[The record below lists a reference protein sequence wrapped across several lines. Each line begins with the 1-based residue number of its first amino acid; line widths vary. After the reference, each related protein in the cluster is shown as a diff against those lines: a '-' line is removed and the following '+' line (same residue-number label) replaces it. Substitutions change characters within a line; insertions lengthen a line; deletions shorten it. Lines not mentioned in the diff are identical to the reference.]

1 MESTTMARTTIRDL
15 RALGVDKDDIDLALV
30 TQNAQRARGV
40 PVQDLGVICGVKQP
54 AKRGGNKADVISL
67 TPRQLRKRGEL
78 GQAALLA
85 DQAAL
90 LERNPER
97 AEQAR
102 LASQILKGLA
112 QPSQLEF
119 DFFGGG
125 NVSIAHQ
132 YQDAI
137 TERLFAEAPT
147 TAQAKEAQAILW
159 QITRHLRWQSYV
171 CDKTAADLCDLTRTD
186 KARMARLLD
195 LLEKVGAI
203 HRVKRGR
210 TKIIT
215 VTPEGAFRGDVNKHA
230 EAVQRYKLEVIE
242 GGKIDA

>member
-1 MESTTMARTTIRDL
+1 MGRTTQREL
-15 RALGVDKDDIDLALV
+15 RMLGVDQEDIDLALL
-30 TQNAQRARGV
+30 TQKNQRLRGV

-54 AKRGGNKADVISL
+54 VKKANGVITDPSEL
-67 TPRQLRKRGEL
+67 TARQLRKRGEL

-85 DQAAL
+85 DRAAL
-90 LERNPER
+90 MEQSPER

-102 LASQILKGLA
+102 LAGQILKGLA

-137 TERLFAEAPT
+137 TERLFAEAAT
-147 TAQAKEAQAILW
+147 TTKAKEAQAILW

-171 CDKTAADLCDLTRTD
+171 CDKTAAELCELTRTD
-186 KARMARLLD
+186 KAHMARALD

-203 HRVKRGR
+203 RRVKRGR
-210 TKIIT
+210 TKVIT

-230 EAVQRYKLEVIE
+230 DTVQRYKLEVIN
-242 GGKIDA
+242 GGVE

>member
-1 MESTTMARTTIRDL
+1 MGRTTIRELRDL
-15 RALGVDKDDIDLALV
+15 GIDQDDIDLALA
-30 TQNAQRARGV
+30 TQNAQRARGA

-54 AKRGGNKADVISL
+54 TRRNGKKADVVDL
-67 TPRQLRKRGEL
+67 TPRQLRKRGGL

-90 LERNPER
+90 LERSPER

-137 TERLFAEAPT
+137 TERLFAEAVT
-147 TAQAKEAQAILW
+147 IARAKEAQAVLW
-159 QITRHLRWQSYV
+159 QITRHLRWQSYE
-171 CDKTAADLCDLTRTD
+171 CCKTAADLCEIMRTD
-186 KARMARLLD
+186 KADMARALD

-210 TKIIT
+210 TKVIT

-230 EAVQRYKLEVIE
+230 EVVQRYKLEVID
-242 GGKIDA
+242 GGKADLRD